1 MRVLL
6 IEGTYS
12 MEEVVAVLRD
22 EYEGKGF
29 DIPKRIVP
37 DFVLKLAQF
46 WDKEVFPLHF
56 PHISRSLMYFPL
68 QGNQK

>member
-29 DIPKRIVP
+29 DIPKRLVG
-37 DFVLKLAQF
+37 D
-46 WDKEVFPLHF
+46 
-56 PHISRSLMYFPL
+56 
-68 QGNQK
+68 